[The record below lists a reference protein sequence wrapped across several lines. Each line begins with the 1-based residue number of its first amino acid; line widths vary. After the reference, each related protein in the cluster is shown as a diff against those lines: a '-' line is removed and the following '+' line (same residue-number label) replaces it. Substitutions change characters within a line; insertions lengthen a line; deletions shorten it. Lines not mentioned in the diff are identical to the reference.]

1 MSHYVLAIVGWLNI
15 QSIDF
20 TNPLTKLLESLRRRR
35 EIKKSIKELN
45 ALSDHELNDIGIS
58 RGDIYSVAHA
68 NADMARSNENLK
80 GWV

>member
-1 MSHYVLAIVGWLNI
+1 MPHYVLAIVGWLNI

-68 NADMARSNENLK
+68 SADMARSNENLK